1 MSELQHFGVKGM
13 RWGVRKSPEQEARS
27 AARKKARDDYREK
40 VAKVA
45 ANKYAQGSDRKRAEY
60 ASQPAAARIA
70 KTAATIMAQTLIK
83 DALTGNLG
91 RYKNMSK
98 AQIAKKM
105 AGIAATTAANV
116 VVDDALAKS
125 AMKNY
130 TDKGT
135 TVRGSKR
142 STKLVTKEDAIAI
155 GINAGVSAARVGA
168 LVGGMKLSSVMKDR
182 AANEARFNAWG
193 QNVLPQK
200 ASEVLWTDGDMSV
213 LDKVRR

>member
-13 RWGVRKSPEQEARS
+13 KWGVRRSPEQEARS
-27 AARKKARDDYREK
+27 AARKKAGEDYRK
-40 VAKVA
+40 KAAKVA
-45 ANKYAQGSDRKRAEY
+45 ANEYANRSDRRRAKY
-60 ASQPAAARIA
+60 ASQSAAPRIA
-70 KTAATIMAQTLIK
+70 KTASTILAQTLIR
-83 DALTGNLG
+83 DVFTGNLG

-105 AGIAATTAANV
+105 AGLAATTAANV
-116 VVDDALAKS
+116 VVNDALAKS

-130 TDKGT
+130 TDKGA
-135 TVRGSKR
+135 TVRGTKR
-142 STKLVTKEDAIAI
+142 SKQWVTKEDAIAVGI
-155 GINAGVSAARVGA
+155 GAGVSAARLGA

-193 QNVLPQK
+193 QNVLTQK

>member
-13 RWGVRKSPEQEARS
+13 KWGVRRSPEQEAKS
-27 AARKKARDDYREK
+27 AARKKAGEDYRK
-40 VAKVA
+40 KAVKVA
-45 ANKYAQGSDRKRAEY
+45 ANNSAQVSDRKRARY
-60 ASQPAAARIA
+60 ASQPAAARIT
-70 KTAATIMAQTLIK
+70 KTAATLVAQTLIA
-83 DALTGNLG
+83 DTLTGNLG

-105 AGIAATTAANV
+105 AGLAATTAANV
-116 VVDDALAKS
+116 AVNDALAKS

-130 TDKGT
+130 TDKGAA
-135 TVRGSKR
+135 VRGTKR
-142 STKLVTKEDAIAI
+142 STKIVTKEDVITFGI
-155 GINAGVSAARVGA
+155 GIGVSAARLGA
-168 LVGGMKLSSVMKDR
+168 LVGGMKLSSAMRDR